1 MELKNYQKLVLKDI
15 EAYLDALMNAG
26 GINAAWK
33 AYWAGKGM
41 GGGRGATALPVG
53 IPAYC
58 DDLDGAPNVCIKVPT
73 GGGKTFLAASSVKA
87 VFDKL
92 PTGKTKFVVWLVPS
106 DAILT
111 QTVANLSN
119 PNHPYRQ
126 RLDRDFGGR
135 VNVYTKEQLLNAQN
149 FKPTDVMENLSI
161 AIFCYAS
168 IRANPKSKDD
178 KKIYQENGN
187 LLGFAELFNDKEL
200 LLADT
205 PDTALLQVIRQMNP
219 VVVVDES
226 HNAKSEL
233 SIAMLKNLNP
243 SFVLSMTATPTER
256 SNIISYV
263 NARELKKENMVK
275 LPVVVYNRP
284 DRKSVIHD
292 AVKLRGVLEAAAK
305 RDAAGGS
312 RSCATAAETAALHAD
327 AVNCVPPVRPIVL
340 FQAQP
345 KNAEDSATFEKI
357 KAKLVAMGI
366 KAEEIA
372 IKTAEKDD
380 LKAVDLMAANC
391 PIRYIITVNAL
402 KEGWDCPFA
411 YVLASLANK
420 TSQVDVEQIVGRIL
434 RQPYARKH
442 SEKLLNMSYVL
453 ACSADFQA
461 TVKSVV
467 DGLNGAGFSA
477 SDYRVAEA
485 GDDLNAEAQRRG
497 EEACVVQPEL
507 PATGNDNFSDVPEER
522 IEMGGPEHSAD
533 ARERV
538 PPEESACDGKRHADS
553 VAQIIDAAVEQGDEY
568 EQSIKETADA
578 DLSIPGGVE
587 VKIQRMQSEF
597 AAEAEQL
604 EIPQFMVQDDAGL
617 FGGDEGLVPLSET
630 ALLDGFT
637 LAAKDAAV
645 PFNLSLSGAVRVDI
659 SESGDV
665 MPKCKQLSKS
675 ELEHFSAQL
684 ATKSTDDRL
693 KALVEVAA
701 TQLDG
706 KIDFCVKKEIVDY
719 VNRVVQQLSVAVRD
733 QLSLE
738 LLPSFVQCVK
748 DKIDS
753 LARQHKRSTFN
764 EKINQNVVLC
774 SSNYKLP
781 QTIQPP
787 STVTYIEKS
796 LYTGEYDDMND
807 DEKTVIQG
815 VAGKDNVKWWHRIRD
830 RKGFCINGFINHYP
844 DFMVLTDKGNV
855 VMVEVKGPHLDGSD
869 SQAKAELGRIW
880 ADTAGQ
886 RFKYFMVFL
895 KDGDAVQGALKID
908 AFLNTIEK
916 L

>member
-15 EAYLDALMNAG
+15 DAYLDALMKTD

-33 AYWAGKGM
+33 EYWAGKGM

-53 IPAYC
+53 VPLYH
-58 DDLDGAPNVCIKVPT
+58 DDLNGAPNVCIKVPT
-73 GGGKTFLAASSVKA
+73 GGGKTFLAASSVKT

-126 RLDRDFGGR
+126 RLNRDFGGC

-187 LLGFAELFNDKEL
+187 LLGFAEMFNDKEL

-233 SIAMLKNLNP
+233 SIAMLQNLNP
-243 SFVLSMTATPTER
+243 SFVLSMTATPTKR

-284 DRKSVIHD
+284 DRKSVIYD
-292 AVKLRGVLEAAAK
+292 AVKLRGVLELKAKAEAAVAGRPPYHADEGRAASPLAAAYI
-305 RDAAGGS
+305 
-312 RSCATAAETAALHAD
+312 
-327 AVNCVPPVRPIVL
+327 RPIVL

-345 KNAEDSATFEKI
+345 KNTEDSATFEKI
-357 KAKLVAMGI
+357 KAKLVAIGI

-372 IKTAEKDD
+372 IKTAGKDD
-380 LKAVDLMAANC
+380 LKTVDLMAPNC
-391 PIRYIITVNAL
+391 PVRYIITVNAL

-442 SEKLLNMSYVL
+442 GEKLLNMSYVL

-485 GDDLNAEAQRRG
+485 KDMATAPSPELVQTTLDDFSEVKPCEPSNEDLEDDLSDVPDEKIDIPKQDDVEAQTKIDASIGEIINTAEAQ
-497 EEACVVQPEL
+497 
-507 PATGNDNFSDVPEER
+507 
-522 IEMGGPEHSAD
+522 
-533 ARERV
+533 
-538 PPEESACDGKRHADS
+538 
-553 VAQIIDAAVEQGDEY
+553 GDDY
-568 EQSIKETADA
+568 EQNNKEADDDA
-578 DLSIPGGVE
+578 LFNLGVPN
-587 VKIQRMQSEF
+587 VKIQRMQPEF
-597 AAEAEQL
+597 AAEAAQL
-604 EIPQFMVQDDAGL
+604 EIPQFMVQDDAGM
-617 FGGDEGLVPLSET
+617 FGGDELLVPLNET

-645 PFNLSLSGAVRVDI
+645 PFNLAVSGAVRVDI

-665 MPKCKQLSKS
+665 TPKCKQLTKS
-675 ELEHFSAQL
+675 ELEYFSAQL
-684 ATKSTDDRL
+684 ATKTTDDRIN
-693 KALVEVAA
+693 ALLNMAA
-701 TQLDG
+701 TQLDS
-706 KIDFCVKKEIVDY
+706 KIDFCQKKEIKDY
-719 VNRVVQQLSVAVRD
+719 VVRVAQQLPAAERN

-738 LLPSFVQCVK
+738 LLPSFVQCVR
-748 DKIDS
+748 DKIDK
-753 LARQHKRSTFN
+753 LAKQHKRLAFSD
-764 EKINQNVVLC
+764 KINQNVVVC
-774 SSNYKLP
+774 KANYKLP
-781 QTIQPP
+781 QTIQPIP
-787 STVTYIEKS
+787 AVTYIEKS
-796 LYTGEYDDMND
+796 LYTGEYADMNP
-807 DEKTVIQG
+807 EELSVIQ
-815 VAGKDNVKWWHRIRD
+815 AIASKENVKWWHRIKD

-844 DFMVLTDKGNV
+844 DFIGLY
-855 VMVEVKGPHLDGSD
+855 
-869 SQAKAELGRIW
+869 R
-880 ADTAGQ
+880 Q
-886 RFKYFMVFL
+886 RQCGV
-895 KDGDAVQGALKID
+895 G
-908 AFLNTIEK
+908 
-916 L
+916 

>member
-1 MELKNYQKLVLKDI
+1 MELKNYQKLVLKDL

-53 IPAYC
+53 IPSYC

-187 LLGFAELFNDKEL
+187 LLGFAELFNDEEL

-345 KNAEDSATFEKI
+345 KNAEDSATF
-357 KAKLVAMGI
+357 
-366 KAEEIA
+366 
-372 IKTAEKDD
+372 
-380 LKAVDLMAANC
+380 
-391 PIRYIITVNAL
+391 
-402 KEGWDCPFA
+402 
-411 YVLASLANK
+411 
-420 TSQVDVEQIVGRIL
+420 
-434 RQPYARKH
+434 
-442 SEKLLNMSYVL
+442 
-453 ACSADFQA
+453 
-461 TVKSVV
+461 
-467 DGLNGAGFSA
+467 
-477 SDYRVAEA
+477 
-485 GDDLNAEAQRRG
+485 
-497 EEACVVQPEL
+497 
-507 PATGNDNFSDVPEER
+507 
-522 IEMGGPEHSAD
+522 
-533 ARERV
+533 
-538 PPEESACDGKRHADS
+538 
-553 VAQIIDAAVEQGDEY
+553 
-568 EQSIKETADA
+568 
-578 DLSIPGGVE
+578 
-587 VKIQRMQSEF
+587 
-597 AAEAEQL
+597 
-604 EIPQFMVQDDAGL
+604 
-617 FGGDEGLVPLSET
+617 
-630 ALLDGFT
+630 
-637 LAAKDAAV
+637 
-645 PFNLSLSGAVRVDI
+645 
-659 SESGDV
+659 
-665 MPKCKQLSKS
+665 
-675 ELEHFSAQL
+675 
-684 ATKSTDDRL
+684 
-693 KALVEVAA
+693 
-701 TQLDG
+701 
-706 KIDFCVKKEIVDY
+706 
-719 VNRVVQQLSVAVRD
+719 
-733 QLSLE
+733 
-738 LLPSFVQCVK
+738 
-748 DKIDS
+748 
-753 LARQHKRSTFN
+753 
-764 EKINQNVVLC
+764 
-774 SSNYKLP
+774 
-781 QTIQPP
+781 
-787 STVTYIEKS
+787 
-796 LYTGEYDDMND
+796 
-807 DEKTVIQG
+807 
-815 VAGKDNVKWWHRIRD
+815 
-830 RKGFCINGFINHYP
+830 
-844 DFMVLTDKGNV
+844 
-855 VMVEVKGPHLDGSD
+855 
-869 SQAKAELGRIW
+869 
-880 ADTAGQ
+880 
-886 RFKYFMVFL
+886 
-895 KDGDAVQGALKID
+895 
-908 AFLNTIEK
+908 
-916 L
+916 

>member
-33 AYWAGKGM
+33 EYWAGKGM
-41 GGGRGATALPVG
+41 GGGRGATALSVG
-53 IPAYC
+53 VPSYH

-126 RLDRDFGGR
+126 RLNRDFGGR

-149 FKPTDVMENLSI
+149 FKPTDVMENLSL

-233 SIAMLKNLNP
+233 SIAMLRNLNP

-292 AVKLRGVLEAAAK
+292 AVKLRGVLEQKAKAEAASV
-305 RDAAGGS
+305 G
-312 RSCATAAETAALHAD
+312 
-327 AVNCVPPVRPIVL
+327 NYVRPIVL

-477 SDYRVAEA
+477 SDYRVAESGEPESTLAPAPVQTTLEEFAQSQSA
-485 GDDLNAEAQRRG
+485 GQQDSESEDDL
-497 EEACVVQPEL
+497 
-507 PATGNDNFSDVPEER
+507 SDVPDVQIDIPKHDEAESDTK
-522 IEMGGPEHSAD
+522 HD
-533 ARERV
+533 AAIGE
-538 PPEESACDGKRHADS
+538 
-553 VAQIIDAAVEQGDEY
+553 IIDVAVEQGDEY
-568 EQSIKETADA
+568 ERAIKETADG
-578 DLSIPGGVE
+578 DLSISGGVE

-604 EIPQFMVQDDAGL
+604 EIPQFMVQDDGGL

-659 SESGDV
+659 PESGDV

-701 TQLDG
+701 TQLDW
-706 KIDFCVKKEIVDY
+706 KIDFCVKKEIVEY
-719 VNRVVQQLSVAVRD
+719 VNRVVRQLSVAVRD

-738 LLPSFVQCVK
+738 LLPPFVQCVK

-753 LARQHKRSTFN
+753 LARQHKRSAFS
-764 EKINQNVVLC
+764 EKINQNAVLC
-774 SSNYKLP
+774 SPNYKLP

-796 LYTGEYDDMND
+796 LYTGEYDDMNA

-855 VMVEVKGPHLDGSD
+855 IMVEVKGPHLDGSD

>member
-1 MELKNYQKLVLKDI
+1 MELKGYQRDVLDDI
-15 EAYLDALMNAG
+15 EAYLVSLDKTS

-33 AYWAGKGM
+33 DYWGSKGIGVGFAAYH
-41 GGGRGATALPVG
+41 
-53 IPAYC
+53 

-73 GGGKTFLAASSVKA
+73 GGGKTFLAASSVKT

-126 RLDRDFGGR
+126 RLNRNFGGR

-200 LLADT
+200 LLANT

-284 DRKSVIHD
+284 DRKSVIYD
-292 AVKLRGVLEAAAK
+292 AVKLRGVLELKAKAEAAT
-305 RDAAGGS
+305 GG
-312 RSCATAAETAALHAD
+312 
-327 AVNCVPPVRPIVL
+327 NYVRPIVL

-345 KNAEDSATFEKI
+345 KNTDDSATFEKI
-357 KAKLVAMGI
+357 KAKLVTMGI
-366 KAEEIA
+366 RAEEIA
-372 IKTAEKDD
+372 IKTADKDD
-380 LKAVDLMAANC
+380 LKTVDLMAANC

-442 SEKLLNMSYVL
+442 NEKLLNMSYVL

-485 GDDLNAEAQRRG
+485 VEPESTPVSAPVQTTLEEFAQSQSAGQQESESEDDL
-497 EEACVVQPEL
+497 
-507 PATGNDNFSDVPEER
+507 SDVPDDQIDIPKHDETE
-522 IEMGGPEHSAD
+522 PD
-533 ARERV
+533 AE
-538 PPEESACDGKRHADS
+538 PDAAIGE
-553 VAQIIDAAVEQGDEY
+553 IIDAAVVQGEEY
-568 EQSIKETADA
+568 EQTIKETADV

-587 VKIQRMQSEF
+587 VKTQRMQPEF

-617 FGGDEGLVPLSET
+617 FGGDEGLVLLNET

-693 KALVEVAA
+693 KALAEMAA

-719 VNRVVQQLSVAVRD
+719 VNRVVQQFSVAVRD

-753 LARQHKRSTFN
+753 LARQHKRSAFS
-764 EKINQNVVLC
+764 EKINQNAVLC
-774 SSNYKLP
+774 NPNYKLP

-796 LYTGEYDDMND
+796 LYTGEYDDMNS
-807 DEKTVIQG
+807 DEITVIQG
-815 VAGKDNVKWWHRIRD
+815 IVGKDNVKWWHRIKD

-880 ADTAGQ
+880 ADNAGQ

>member
-1 MELKNYQKLVLKDI
+1 MELKNYQKLVLKDVD
-15 EAYLDALMNAG
+15 AYLDALMKTD

-33 AYWAGKGM
+33 EYWASKGI
-41 GGGRGATALPVG
+41 GGGFA
-53 IPAYC
+53 AYC
-58 DDLDGAPNVCIKVPT
+58 DDLGGAPNVCIKVPT
-73 GGGKTFLAASSVKA
+73 GGGKTFLAASSVKT

-126 RLDRDFGGR
+126 RLNRDFGGC

-187 LLGFAELFNDKEL
+187 LLGFADIFNDKEL

-233 SIAMLKNLNP
+233 SIAMLQNLNP
-243 SFVLSMTATPTER
+243 SFVLSMTATPTKR

-284 DRKSVIHD
+284 DRKSVIYD
-292 AVKLRGVLEAAAK
+292 AVKLRGVLELKAKAEAAS
-305 RDAAGGS
+305 GG
-312 RSCATAAETAALHAD
+312 D
-327 AVNCVPPVRPIVL
+327 YVRPIVL

-345 KNAEDSATFEKI
+345 KNTEDSATFEKI
-357 KAKLVAMGI
+357 KAKLVAIGI

-372 IKTAEKDD
+372 IKTADKDD
-380 LKAVDLMAANC
+380 LKTVDLMAPNC
-391 PIRYIITVNAL
+391 PVRYIITVNAL

-442 SEKLLNMSYVL
+442 GEKLLNMSYVL

-485 GDDLNAEAQRRG
+485 SDMETVSSPEPVQSTLDVSSEVKSYELSNEDSEDDLSDVPDEKIDIPKQDDVEAQTNIDASIGEIINTAEAQ
-497 EEACVVQPEL
+497 
-507 PATGNDNFSDVPEER
+507 
-522 IEMGGPEHSAD
+522 
-533 ARERV
+533 
-538 PPEESACDGKRHADS
+538 
-553 VAQIIDAAVEQGDEY
+553 GDDY
-568 EQSIKETADA
+568 EQSNKED
-578 DLSIPGGVE
+578 GGGHLFNLGGTS
-587 VKIQRMQSEF
+587 VKIQRMQPEF
-597 AAEAEQL
+597 SAEAAQL
-604 EIPQFMVQDDAGL
+604 EIPQFMVQDDAGF
-617 FGGDEGLVPLSET
+617 FGGDELLVPLNET

-637 LAAKDAAV
+637 LVAKDAAV
-645 PFNLSLSGAVRVDI
+645 PFNFAVSGAVRIDI

-665 MPKCKQLSKS
+665 TPKCKQLTKS
-675 ELEHFSAQL
+675 ELEYFSAQL
-684 ATKSTDDRL
+684 ATKTTNDRIN
-693 KALVEVAA
+693 ALLDMVA
-701 TQLDG
+701 TQLDS
-706 KIDFCVKKEIVDY
+706 KIDFCQKKEIKDY
-719 VNRVVQQLSVAVRD
+719 VVRVAQQLPAAERN

-738 LLPSFVQCVK
+738 FLPSFVQCVR
-748 DKIDS
+748 DKIDK
-753 LARQHKRSTFN
+753 LAKQHKKLAFN
-764 EKINQNVVLC
+764 DKINQNAVVC
-774 SSNYKLP
+774 KANYKLP
-781 QTIQPP
+781 QTIQPI
-787 STVTYIEKS
+787 SAVTYIEKS
-796 LYTGEYDDMND
+796 LYAGEYDDMNQ
-807 DEKTVIQG
+807 EELSLIQ
-815 VAGKDNVKWWHRIRD
+815 AIASKDNVKWWHRIKD
-830 RKGFCINGFINHYP
+830 RKGFCINGFTNHYP
-844 DFMVLTDKGNV
+844 DFMVYTDKGNV
-855 VMVEVKGPHLDGSD
+855 VMVEYKGADRDGSD

-880 ADTAGQ
+880 ADNAGQ
-886 RFKYFMVFL
+886 KYKYFMVFL

>member
-1 MELKNYQKLVLKDI
+1 MELKNYQKFVLKDL
-15 EAYLDALMNAG
+15 EAYLDALMNAE

-33 AYWAGKGM
+33 SYWAGKGM

-53 IPAYC
+53 IPSYC

-126 RLDRDFGGR
+126 RLNRDFGGR

-233 SIAMLKNLNP
+233 SIAMLRNLNP

-292 AVKLRGVLEAAAK
+292 AVKLRGVLEQKAKAEAAVAGRPPYRADEGRAASPLAAAYI
-305 RDAAGGS
+305 
-312 RSCATAAETAALHAD
+312 
-327 AVNCVPPVRPIVL
+327 RPIVL

-345 KNAEDSATFEKI
+345 KNTEDSATFEKI

-477 SDYRVAEA
+477 SDYRVAES
-485 GDDLNAEAQRRG
+485 GDGNCSQISIEHNCPQISNASEVDLFDDIPDEGLLQNSQTPTSESNNVG
-497 EEACVVQPEL
+497 E
-507 PATGNDNFSDVPEER
+507 
-522 IEMGGPEHSAD
+522 
-533 ARERV
+533 
-538 PPEESACDGKRHADS
+538 S
-553 VAQIIDAAVEQGDEY
+553 VGVDQIIDAAVEQGDEY

-693 KALVEVAA
+693 KALAEVAA

-706 KIDFCVKKEIVDY
+706 KIDFCVKREIVDY
-719 VNRVVQQLSVAVRD
+719 VNRVVRQLSVAVRD

-738 LLPSFVQCVK
+738 LLPAFVQCVK

-764 EKINQNVVLC
+764 EKINQNVVQC

-796 LYTGEYDDMND
+796 LYTGEYADMNS
-807 DEKTVIQG
+807 DEITVIQG
-815 VAGKDNVKWWHRIRD
+815 IASKDNVKWWHRIRE
-830 RKGFCINGFINHYP
+830 RKGFCINGFLNHYP

-880 ADTAGQ
+880 ADNAGQ

>member
-15 EAYLDALMNAG
+15 DAYLDALMKTD

-33 AYWAGKGM
+33 EYWANKGI
-41 GGGRGATALPVG
+41 GSGFAS
-53 IPAYC
+53 YN
-58 DDLDGAPNVCIKVPT
+58 DDIDGAPNVCIKVPT
-73 GGGKTFLAASSVKA
+73 GGGKTFLAASSVKT

-111 QTVANLSN
+111 QTIANLSN

-126 RLDRDFGGR
+126 RLNMDFGGC

-178 KKIYQENGN
+178 RKIYQENGN
-187 LLGFAELFNDKEL
+187 LLGFAEMFNDREL

-243 SFVLSMTATPTER
+243 SFVLSMTATPTKR

-292 AVKLRGVLEAAAK
+292 AVKLRGVLELKAQAESATN
-305 RDAAGGS
+305 GS
-312 RSCATAAETAALHAD
+312 Y
-327 AVNCVPPVRPIVL
+327 VRPIVL

-345 KNAEDSATFEKI
+345 KTAEDSATFEKI

-372 IKTAEKDD
+372 IKTADKDD
-380 LKAVDLMAANC
+380 LKTVDLMAANC
-391 PIRYIITVNAL
+391 PVRYIITVNAL

-434 RQPYARKH
+434 RQPHARKH
-442 SEKLLNMSYVL
+442 GEKLLNMSYVL

-467 DGLNGAGFSA
+467 EGLNGAGFSA
-477 SDYRVAEA
+477 NDYRVAEA
-485 GDDLNAEAQRRG
+485 KDMESAPSSEPVQATLDESSAVESGEQPTDNTDDDL
-497 EEACVVQPEL
+497 
-507 PATGNDNFSDVPEER
+507 SDVPDEKIDIPKQNDVE
-522 IEMGGPEHSAD
+522 
-533 ARERV
+533 
-538 PPEESACDGKRHADS
+538 
-553 VAQIIDAAVEQGDEY
+553 AQTKTDAAIGEIINTAETQSDDY
-568 EQSIKETADA
+568 EQKNKEAAD
-578 DLSIPGGVE
+578 DGLFNMGVPN
-587 VKIQRMQSEF
+587 VKIQRMQPEF
-597 AAEAEQL
+597 AAEAAQL
-604 EIPQFMVQDDAGL
+604 EIPQFMVQDDVGL
-617 FGGDEGLVPLSET
+617 FGGDESLVPLNET
-630 ALLDGFT
+630 ELLDGFT

-645 PFNLSLSGAVRVDI
+645 PFNLAVTGAVRVDI

-665 MPKCKQLSKS
+665 TPKCKQLTKP
-675 ELEHFSAQL
+675 ELEYFSAQL
-684 ATKSTDDRL
+684 AAKTTDDRI
-693 KALVEVAA
+693 KALLDMAA

-706 KIDFCVKKEIVDY
+706 KIDFCQKKEIKDY
-719 VNRVVQQLSVAVRD
+719 IVRVAQQLPAAERN

-738 LLPSFVQCVK
+738 LLPSFVQCVR
-748 DKIDS
+748 DKIDK
-753 LARQHKRSTFN
+753 LAKQHKKSTFTD
-764 EKINQNVVLC
+764 KINQNVVVC
-774 SSNYKLP
+774 KANYKLP
-781 QTIQPP
+781 QIIQPI
-787 STVTYIEKS
+787 SAVTYIEKS
-796 LYTGEYDDMND
+796 LYTGEYDDMNP
-807 DEKTVIQG
+807 EELSVIQA
-815 VAGKDNVKWWHRIRD
+815 VASKENVKWWHRIKD

-844 DFMVLTDKGNV
+844 DFMVYTDKGNV
-855 VMVEVKGPHLDGSD
+855 VMVEYKGADRDGSD

-880 ADTAGQ
+880 ADNAGQ
-886 RFKYFMVFL
+886 KYKYFMVFL
-895 KDGDAVQGALKID
+895 KDGDAVPGALKID

>member
-1 MELKNYQKLVLKDI
+1 MELKNYQKFVLKDL
-15 EAYLDALMNAG
+15 ETYLDALMNAE

-33 AYWAGKGM
+33 EYWAGKGM

-53 IPAYC
+53 VPSYH

-345 KNAEDSATFEKI
+345 QNTEDSATFEKI

-485 GDDLNAEAQRRG
+485 GDGNCSQISIEHNCPQITNTSEVDLFDDIPDEGLLQNSQTPTSESNNVG
-497 EEACVVQPEL
+497 E
-507 PATGNDNFSDVPEER
+507 
-522 IEMGGPEHSAD
+522 
-533 ARERV
+533 
-538 PPEESACDGKRHADS
+538 S
-553 VAQIIDAAVEQGDEY
+553 VGIDQIIDAAVEQGDEY

-617 FGGDEGLVPLSET
+617 FGRDEGLVPLSET

-693 KALVEVAA
+693 KALAEVAA

-738 LLPSFVQCVK
+738 LLPPFVQCVK

-753 LARQHKRSTFN
+753 LARQYKRSAFN
-764 EKINQNVVLC
+764 EKINQNAVLC
-774 SSNYKLP
+774 SPNYKLP

-796 LYTGEYDDMND
+796 LYTGEYADMNS
-807 DEKTVIQG
+807 DEITVIQG
-815 VAGKDNVKWWHRIRD
+815 IASKDNVKWWHRIRD
-830 RKGFCINGFINHYP
+830 RKGFCINGFLNHYP

-880 ADTAGQ
+880 ADNAGQ

>member
-1 MELKNYQKLVLKDI
+1 MELKNYQKLVLKDL
-15 EAYLDALMNAG
+15 EAYLDALMNAE

-33 AYWAGKGM
+33 EYWLGKGM
-41 GGGRGATALPVG
+41 GLG

-58 DDLDGAPNVCIKVPT
+58 DDLDGAPNVCMKVPT

-92 PTGKTKFVVWLVPS
+92 PTGKTNFVVWLVPS

-292 AVKLRGVLEAAAK
+292 AVKLRGVLEQKAKAEAAS
-305 RDAAGGS
+305 GG
-312 RSCATAAETAALHAD
+312 
-327 AVNCVPPVRPIVL
+327 NYVRPIVL

-485 GDDLNAEAQRRG
+485 GDGNCSQISIEHNCPQISNASEVDLFDDIPDDGLLQTSQTPSSESNNVG
-497 EEACVVQPEL
+497 E
-507 PATGNDNFSDVPEER
+507 
-522 IEMGGPEHSAD
+522 
-533 ARERV
+533 
-538 PPEESACDGKRHADS
+538 S
-553 VAQIIDAAVEQGDEY
+553 VGVDQIIDAAVEQGDEY
-568 EQSIKETADA
+568 EQSIKETAEA
-578 DLSIPGGVE
+578 ELSIPGGVE

-597 AAEAEQL
+597 AAGAEQL

-764 EKINQNVVLC
+764 EKINQNAVLC
-774 SSNYKLP
+774 SPNYKLP

-796 LYTGEYDDMND
+796 LYTGEYDDMNA
-807 DEKTVIQG
+807 DEKAVIQG
-815 VAGKDNVKWWHRIRD
+815 IAGKDNVKWWHRIRD
-830 RKGFCINGFINHYP
+830 RKGFCINGFLNHYP

-880 ADTAGQ
+880 ADNAGQ

>member
-1 MELKNYQKLVLKDI
+1 MELKNYQKLVLKDL

-33 AYWAGKGM
+33 AHWAGKGM
-41 GGGRGATALPVG
+41 GLG
-53 IPAYC
+53 IPSYC

-233 SIAMLKNLNP
+233 SIAMLRNLNP

-366 KAEEIA
+366 QAEEIA

-485 GDDLNAEAQRRG
+485 DETESTPVSAPVQVTLEEFAQSQAAGQQDG
-497 EEACVVQPEL
+497 ESEDCL
-507 PATGNDNFSDVPEER
+507 SDVPDVQIDIPKHDEAESDVK
-522 IEMGGPEHSAD
+522 HD
-533 ARERV
+533 AAIGE
-538 PPEESACDGKRHADS
+538 
-553 VAQIIDAAVEQGDEY
+553 IIDAAVEQGDEY

-693 KALVEVAA
+693 KALAEVAA

-719 VNRVVQQLSVAVRD
+719 VNRVVRQLSVAVRD

-738 LLPSFVQCVK
+738 LLPPFVQCVK

-774 SSNYKLP
+774 SPNYKLP
-781 QTIQPP
+781 QTIQPS

-796 LYTGEYDDMND
+796 LYTGEYDDMNA

-880 ADTAGQ
+880 ADNAGQ

>member
-1 MELKNYQKLVLKDI
+1 MMELKNYQKLVLKDI
-15 EAYLDALMNAG
+15 DAYLDALMKTD

-33 AYWAGKGM
+33 EYWASKGI
-41 GGGRGATALPVG
+41 GAGFTS
-53 IPAYC
+53 YY
-58 DDLDGAPNVCIKVPT
+58 DDLGGAPNVCIKVPT
-73 GGGKTFLAASSVKA
+73 GGGKTFLAASSVKT
-87 VFDKL
+87 VFDRL

-126 RLDRDFGGR
+126 RLNMDFGGC

-178 KKIYQENGN
+178 RKIYQGNGN
-187 LLGFAELFNDKEL
+187 LLGFAEMFNDREL

-243 SFVLSMTATPTER
+243 SFVLSMTATPTKR

-292 AVKLRGVLEAAAK
+292 AVKLRGVLELKAQAESATN
-305 RDAAGGS
+305 GS
-312 RSCATAAETAALHAD
+312 Y
-327 AVNCVPPVRPIVL
+327 VRPIVL

-345 KNAEDSATFEKI
+345 KTAEDSATFEKI

-372 IKTAEKDD
+372 IKIADKDD
-380 LKAVDLMAANC
+380 LKTVDLMAANC
-391 PIRYIITVNAL
+391 PVRYIITVNAL

-467 DGLNGAGFSA
+467 EGLNGAGFSA
-477 SDYRVAEA
+477 NDYRVAEA
-485 GDDLNAEAQRRG
+485 KDMESAPSSEPVQATLDESSAVESGEQPTDNTDDDL
-497 EEACVVQPEL
+497 
-507 PATGNDNFSDVPEER
+507 SDVPDEKIDIPKQNDVE
-522 IEMGGPEHSAD
+522 
-533 ARERV
+533 
-538 PPEESACDGKRHADS
+538 
-553 VAQIIDAAVEQGDEY
+553 AQTKTDAAIGEIINTAETQSDDY
-568 EQSIKETADA
+568 EQKNKEAAD
-578 DLSIPGGVE
+578 DGLFNMGVPN
-587 VKIQRMQSEF
+587 VKIQRMQPEF
-597 AAEAEQL
+597 AAEAAQL
-604 EIPQFMVQDDAGL
+604 EIPQFMVQDDVGL
-617 FGGDEGLVPLSET
+617 FGGDESLVPLNET
-630 ALLDGFT
+630 ELLDGFT

-645 PFNLSLSGAVRVDI
+645 PFNLAVTGAVRVDI

-665 MPKCKQLSKS
+665 TPKCKQLTKP
-675 ELEHFSAQL
+675 ELEYFSAQL
-684 ATKSTDDRL
+684 AAKTTDDRI
-693 KALVEVAA
+693 KALLDMAA

-706 KIDFCVKKEIVDY
+706 KIDFCQKKEIKDY
-719 VNRVVQQLSVAVRD
+719 IVRVAQQLPAAERN

-738 LLPSFVQCVK
+738 LLPSFVQCVR
-748 DKIDS
+748 DKIDK
-753 LARQHKRSTFN
+753 LAKQHKKSTFTD
-764 EKINQNVVLC
+764 KINQNVVVC
-774 SSNYKLP
+774 KANYKLP
-781 QTIQPP
+781 QIIQPI
-787 STVTYIEKS
+787 SAVTYIEKS
-796 LYTGEYDDMND
+796 LYTGEYDDMNP
-807 DEKTVIQG
+807 EELSVIQA
-815 VAGKDNVKWWHRIRD
+815 VASKENVKWWHRIKD

-844 DFMVLTDKGNV
+844 DFMVYTDKGNV
-855 VMVEVKGPHLDGSD
+855 VMVEYKGADRDGSD

-880 ADTAGQ
+880 ADNAGQ
-886 RFKYFMVFL
+886 KYKYFMVFL

>member
-1 MELKNYQKLVLKDI
+1 MELKNYQKLVLKDL

-41 GGGRGATALPVG
+41 GGGRGATALLVG
-53 IPAYC
+53 VPLYH
-58 DDLDGAPNVCIKVPT
+58 DDLDGVPNVCIKVPT

-292 AVKLRGVLEAAAK
+292 AVKLRGVLEQKAKAEAAS
-305 RDAAGGS
+305 GG
-312 RSCATAAETAALHAD
+312 
-327 AVNCVPPVRPIVL
+327 NYVRPIVL

-345 KNAEDSATFEKI
+345 KNTEDSATFEKI

-380 LKAVDLMAANC
+380 LKAVDLMAANS

-485 GDDLNAEAQRRG
+485 GEPESMPVSAPVQATLEEFAQSQAAGQQDG
-497 EEACVVQPEL
+497 ESEDYL
-507 PATGNDNFSDVPEER
+507 SDVPDVQIDIPKHDEAESDVK
-522 IEMGGPEHSAD
+522 HD
-533 ARERV
+533 AAIGE
-538 PPEESACDGKRHADS
+538 
-553 VAQIIDAAVEQGDEY
+553 IIDAAVEQGDEY

-693 KALVEVAA
+693 KALAEVAA

-764 EKINQNVVLC
+764 EKINQNAVLC
-774 SSNYKLP
+774 SPNYKLP

-796 LYTGEYDDMND
+796 LYTGEYDDMNA
-807 DEKTVIQG
+807 DEITVIQG
-815 VAGKDNVKWWHRIRD
+815 IASKDNVKWWHRIRD
-830 RKGFCINGFINHYP
+830 RKGFCINGFLNHYP

-880 ADTAGQ
+880 ADNAGQ

>member
-1 MELKNYQKLVLKDI
+1 MELKTYQKLVLKDI
-15 EAYLDALMNAG
+15 DAYLDALMKTD

-33 AYWAGKGM
+33 EYWASKGI
-41 GGGRGATALPVG
+41 GAGFTA
-53 IPAYC
+53 YY
-58 DDLDGAPNVCIKVPT
+58 DDLAGAPNVCIKVPT
-73 GGGKTFLAASSVKA
+73 GGGKTFLAASSVKT

-111 QTVANLSN
+111 QTIANLSN

-126 RLDRDFGGR
+126 RLNRDFGGC

-149 FKPTDVMENLSI
+149 FKPADVMENLSI

-187 LLGFAELFNDKEL
+187 LLGFAEMFNDKEL

-233 SIAMLKNLNP
+233 SIAMLQNLNP
-243 SFVLSMTATPTER
+243 SFVLSMTATPTKR

-284 DRKSVIHD
+284 DRKSVIYD
-292 AVKLRGVLEAAAK
+292 AVKLRGVLELKAK
-305 RDAAGGS
+305 AEATSGG
-312 RSCATAAETAALHAD
+312 
-327 AVNCVPPVRPIVL
+327 NYVRPIVL

-345 KNAEDSATFEKI
+345 KNTEDSATFEKI
-357 KAKLVAMGI
+357 KAKLVAIGI
-366 KAEEIA
+366 KAEEVA
-372 IKTAEKDD
+372 IKTADKDD
-380 LKAVDLMAANC
+380 LKTVDLMAPNC
-391 PIRYIITVNAL
+391 PVRYIITVNAL

-420 TSQVDVEQIVGRIL
+420 TSQVDVEQVVGRIL

-442 SEKLLNMSYVL
+442 GEKLLNMSYVL

-485 GDDLNAEAQRRG
+485 KDMELAPPSEPIQATLDDLSAVESGEQPADDPEDDLSDVPDEKIDIPKQDDVEAQTKIDASIGEIINTAEAQ
-497 EEACVVQPEL
+497 
-507 PATGNDNFSDVPEER
+507 
-522 IEMGGPEHSAD
+522 
-533 ARERV
+533 
-538 PPEESACDGKRHADS
+538 
-553 VAQIIDAAVEQGDEY
+553 GDDY
-568 EQSIKETADA
+568 EQNNKEADDDA
-578 DLSIPGGVE
+578 LFNLGVPN
-587 VKIQRMQSEF
+587 VKIQRMQPEF
-597 AAEAEQL
+597 AAEVAQL
-604 EIPQFMVQDDAGL
+604 EIPQFMVQDDAGM
-617 FGGDEGLVPLSET
+617 FGGDELLVPLNET

-645 PFNLSLSGAVRVDI
+645 PFNLAVSGAVRVDI

-665 MPKCKQLSKS
+665 TPKCKQLTKS
-675 ELEHFSAQL
+675 ELEYFSAQL
-684 ATKSTDDRL
+684 ATKTADDRIN
-693 KALVEVAA
+693 ALLNMAA
-701 TQLDG
+701 TQLDS
-706 KIDFCVKKEIVDY
+706 KIDFCQKKEIKDY
-719 VNRVVQQLSVAVRD
+719 VVRVAQQLPAAERN

-738 LLPSFVQCVK
+738 LLPSFVQCVR
-748 DKIDS
+748 DKIDK
-753 LARQHKRSTFN
+753 LAKQHKRSAFN
-764 EKINQNVVLC
+764 DKINQNIVVC
-774 SSNYKLP
+774 KANYKLP
-781 QTIQPP
+781 QTIQPIP
-787 STVTYIEKS
+787 AVTYIEKS
-796 LYTGEYDDMND
+796 LYTGEYADMNP
-807 DEKTVIQG
+807 EELSVIQ
-815 VAGKDNVKWWHRIRD
+815 AIASKENVKWWHRIKD

-844 DFMVLTDKGNV
+844 DFMVYTDKGNV
-855 VMVEVKGPHLDGSD
+855 VMVEYKGADRDGSD

-880 ADTAGQ
+880 ADNAGQ
-886 RFKYFMVFL
+886 KYKYFMVFL

>member
-1 MELKNYQKLVLKDI
+1 MELKNYQKLVLKDL
-15 EAYLDALMNAG
+15 EAYLGALMNAG

-33 AYWAGKGM
+33 EYWLGKGM
-41 GGGRGATALPVG
+41 GLG

-256 SNIISYV
+256 SNIISHV

-292 AVKLRGVLEAAAK
+292 AVKLRGVLEQKAKAEAAS
-305 RDAAGGS
+305 GG
-312 RSCATAAETAALHAD
+312 
-327 AVNCVPPVRPIVL
+327 NYVRPIVL

-345 KNAEDSATFEKI
+345 KNTEDSATFEKI

-507 PATGNDNFSDVPEER
+507 PATGNDDFSDVPDER

-553 VAQIIDAAVEQGDEY
+553 VAQIIDAAVEQSDEY

-597 AAEAEQL
+597 AAEAEQV

>member
-1 MELKNYQKLVLKDI
+1 MELKNYQKLVLKDVD
-15 EAYLDALMNAG
+15 AYLDALMKTD

-33 AYWAGKGM
+33 EYWASKGI
-41 GGGRGATALPVG
+41 GGGFA
-53 IPAYC
+53 AYY
-58 DDLDGAPNVCIKVPT
+58 DDLGGAPNVCIKVPT
-73 GGGKTFLAASSVKA
+73 GGGKTFLAASSVKT

-126 RLDRDFGGR
+126 RLNRDFGGC

-187 LLGFAELFNDKEL
+187 LLGFADIFNDKEL

-233 SIAMLKNLNP
+233 SIAMLQTLTP
-243 SFVLSMTATPTER
+243 SFVLSMTATPTKR

-284 DRKSVIHD
+284 DRKSVIYD
-292 AVKLRGVLEAAAK
+292 AVKLRGVLELKAKAEAAS
-305 RDAAGGS
+305 GG
-312 RSCATAAETAALHAD
+312 D
-327 AVNCVPPVRPIVL
+327 YVRPIVL

-345 KNAEDSATFEKI
+345 KNTEDSATFEKI
-357 KAKLVAMGI
+357 KAKLVAIGI

-372 IKTAEKDD
+372 IKTADKDD
-380 LKAVDLMAANC
+380 LKTVDLMAPNC
-391 PIRYIITVNAL
+391 PVRYIITVNAL

-442 SEKLLNMSYVL
+442 GEKLLNMSYVL
-453 ACSADFQA
+453 ACSADFQT

-485 GDDLNAEAQRRG
+485 SDMETVSSPEPVQSTLDVSSETKSYELSNEDSEDDLSDVPDEKIDIPKQDDVEAQTNIEASIGEIINTAEAQGDDYEKSNKEDGG
-497 EEACVVQPEL
+497 EHL
-507 PATGNDNFSDVPEER
+507 FNL
-522 IEMGGPEHSAD
+522 GGS
-533 ARERV
+533 
-538 PPEESACDGKRHADS
+538 S
-553 VAQIIDAAVEQGDEY
+553 
-568 EQSIKETADA
+568 
-578 DLSIPGGVE
+578 
-587 VKIQRMQSEF
+587 VKIQRMQPEF
-597 AAEAEQL
+597 AAEAAQL
-604 EIPQFMVQDDAGL
+604 EIPQFMVQDDAGF
-617 FGGDEGLVPLSET
+617 FGGDELLVLLNET

-637 LAAKDAAV
+637 LVAKDAAV
-645 PFNLSLSGAVRVDI
+645 PFNLAVSGAVRVDI

-665 MPKCKQLSKS
+665 TPKCKQLTKS
-675 ELEHFSAQL
+675 ELEYFSAQL
-684 ATKSTDDRL
+684 ATKTTDDRIN
-693 KALVEVAA
+693 ALLDMVT
-701 TQLDG
+701 TQLDS
-706 KIDFCVKKEIVDY
+706 KIDFCQKKEIKDY
-719 VNRVVQQLSVAVRD
+719 VVRVAQQLPAAERN

-738 LLPSFVQCVK
+738 FLPSFVQCVR
-748 DKIDS
+748 DKIDK
-753 LARQHKRSTFN
+753 LAKQHKKLAFN
-764 EKINQNVVLC
+764 DKINQNAVVC
-774 SSNYKLP
+774 KANYKLP
-781 QTIQPP
+781 QTIQPI
-787 STVTYIEKS
+787 SAVTYIEKS
-796 LYTGEYDDMND
+796 LYAGEYDDMNQ
-807 DEKTVIQG
+807 EELSLIQ
-815 VAGKDNVKWWHRIRD
+815 AIASKDNVKWWHRIKD
-830 RKGFCINGFINHYP
+830 RKGFCINGFTNHYP
-844 DFMVLTDKGNV
+844 DFMVYTDKGNV
-855 VMVEVKGPHLDGSD
+855 VMVEYKGADRDGSD

-880 ADTAGQ
+880 ADNAGQ
-886 RFKYFMVFL
+886 KYKYFMVFL